1 VVARYLIET
10 QHTPEQCLADLDV
23 VLEQAPGLLQKL
35 EWGCRTGVHTG
46 WTMVEAPSLQ
56 EASRQIPS
64 ILRSRTRVV
73 EVRPFSPDEIRT
85 LHERKTG

>member
-1 VVARYLIET
+1 MMARYLIET
-10 QHTPEQCLADLDV
+10 HHTPEQCLADLDA
-23 VLEQAPGLLQKL
+23 VLEQAPGLLQRL

-46 WTMVEAPSLQ
+46 WATLEASSLQ

-64 ILRSRTRVV
+64 TLRSRTRLV
-73 EVRPFSPDEIRT
+73 EIRPFSPDEIRA